1 MARKMTKD
9 LLNLKMDLFQKGIK
23 QRQIA
28 DAVGLSAATVSD
40 YLNGRRPL
48 TAEKAAE
55 VKAFVNMYG
64 R

>member
-9 LLNLKMDLFQKGIK
+9 LLNLKMNLFQKGIK

-48 TAEKAAE
+48 TADKAAE

>member
-1 MARKMTKD
+1 MAKRMTKD
-9 LLNLKMDLFQKGIK
+9 LLNLRMDLFQKGIK

-28 DAVGLSAATVSD
+28 DAVGLSTATISD

-48 TAEKAAE
+48 SGEKAAE

>member
-48 TAEKAAE
+48 SGDKAAE

>member
-1 MARKMTKD
+1 MARKFTKD
-9 LLNLKMDLFQKGIK
+9 LLNLRMDLIQKGIK

-48 TAEKAAE
+48 TADKAAE
-55 VKAFVNMYG
+55 VKAFVAMRG